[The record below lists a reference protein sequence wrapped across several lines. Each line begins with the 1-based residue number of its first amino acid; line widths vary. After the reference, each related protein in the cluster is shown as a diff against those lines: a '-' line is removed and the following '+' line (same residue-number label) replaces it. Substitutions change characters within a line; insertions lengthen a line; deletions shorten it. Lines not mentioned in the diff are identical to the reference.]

1 MALVTQSEAARILGI
16 KPPSVHAAVAKGRL
30 KIVLDEKGRKRIDTS
45 TLAEDYRKSTQT
57 RKTTAHKKAMQVEA
71 EQREAPPSSPQPKP
85 TPQSTGRISRTKEYI
100 PDYDESRARTEHLKA
115 ELLELDRQQKEG
127 KLVPAVDVEAKWVE
141 IVTMA
146 RNKMLGIPS
155 KAKQRIPELDANA
168 MSCLED
174 IVRESLEDLAG
185 EGEA

>member
-1 MALVTQSEAARILGI
+1 M
-16 KPPSVHAAVAKGRL
+16 
-30 KIVLDEKGRKRIDTS
+30 
-45 TLAEDYRKSTQT
+45 
-57 RKTTAHKKAMQVEA
+57 
-71 EQREAPPSSPQPKP
+71 
-85 TPQSTGRISRTKEYI
+85 SRTKEYI

-141 IVTMA
+141 IITMA

-174 IVRESLEDLAG
+174 IVRESLEDLA
-185 EGEA
+185 EEAEA